1 MMHAQ
6 SRTVRKSC
14 TEVSDRPFS
23 ELRCPSIYRH
33 FTGTVK
39 PPQNLPETTILE
51 VPITGDE
58 SYFRQEEHTADHVMR
73 VVNIRESRGPQIL
86 S

>member
-1 MMHAQ
+1 MNNAQ

-51 VPITGDE
+51 FPITGDE
-58 SYFRQEEHTADHVMR
+58 SYFRQEPHTTDHVMR
-73 VVNIRESRGPQIL
+73 VVDFRELRGPHIL